1 VAAASNAPA
10 ASGMTPDELLAELVK
25 LKKQGFDT
33 GLLLDFVNQKSLTGN
48 LTSDDMVKWK
58 KEGMPQEVIQ
68 AAMKRAPGA

>member
-1 VAAASNAPA
+1 MAAAASPSAP
-10 ASGMTPDELLAELVK
+10 GLTPDALLTELVK

-33 GLLLDFVNQKSLTGN
+33 DLLVDFVKQKSLASG

-68 AAMKRAPGA
+68 AALQRGPGA